1 MSAHAAVVSAGWQ
14 ILPAARWPPGCGS
27 VAALVVRD
35 GVALGVAWRADGAA
49 AARVARP
56 SPARFVG
63 DTPQHHPRVCRRSGL
78 PRDLDA
84 ACAIFRSRS
93 GRSIRRWL
101 RRGGTHRRGAG
112 QGSRS
117 RPQRATRPHRD
128 DPVYPASAIA
138 AGHRH
143 GRSKGRIGG
152 PARRVDI
159 HHAGRRVRS
168 RGAYALHGPAS
179 AWSPSCRSVE
189 MSTPRHVCSTWACC
203 LNGTYVPARTSPRVC
218 KPPEIMSAYR
228 HLDNVP
234 RVPCPSVALYG
245 SMGAR
250 RRTRSMRSSASS
262 SSLLAGPRIRSGCR
276 RSGRPRRLVR
286 CADLNVPATGCLG
299 RLGRGFVTSN
309 QRCPHVYMSTRSVST
324 YRHPDRLPRGVR
336 PSGGR
341 SWRRLHTRSALPPAR
356 SLRRHTDV
364 SGCRHVGPAKRSLAI
379 RVAVRIVVAMRVMG
393 CRDVCMSTRLQV
405 GKTTLRQAVR
415 LCPRIEAG

>member
-35 GVALGVAWRADGAA
+35 GVAPGVAWRADGAA

-56 SPARFVG
+56 LPCPLRRRYAAASS
-63 DTPQHHPRVCRRSGL
+63 RVCRRSGL
-78 PRDLDA
+78 PRPIMTPPA
-84 ACAIFRSRS
+84 PYPRSRA

-112 QGSRS
+112 RGSRS
-117 RPQRATRPHRD
+117 RPQRATRPLRD
-128 DPVYPASAIA
+128 DPVCPASAID
-138 AGHRH
+138 AGHLL
-143 GRSKGRIGG
+143 GRSEGRVGG
-152 PARRVDI
+152 AARRVDI

-168 RGAYALHGPAS
+168 RGAYALHEPAS
-179 AWSPSCRSVE
+179 AWSPSCRNVE

-218 KPPEIMSAYR
+218 KPPEIMSACR

-262 SSLLAGPRIRSGCR
+262 SSLASGT
-276 RSGRPRRLVR
+276 
-286 CADLNVPATGCLG
+286 AD
-299 RLGRGFVTSN
+299 
-309 QRCPHVYMSTRSVST
+309 
-324 YRHPDRLPRGVR
+324 
-336 PSGGR
+336 
-341 SWRRLHTRSALPPAR
+341 
-356 SLRRHTDV
+356 
-364 SGCRHVGPAKRSLAI
+364 
-379 RVAVRIVVAMRVMG
+379 
-393 CRDVCMSTRLQV
+393 QV
-405 GKTTLRQAVR
+405 GTPEIGASASPGPM
-415 LCPRIEAG
+415 C